1 MSAFGKSA
9 LFNGENIASET
20 VREDFETNSTVEN
33 QVSKFDNSYSTNEK
47 LQELYNEFDKITLD
61 ENKIKDII
69 SGILYEFPVTSIG
82 IDLPN
87 WFRSLDEDDKLRTV
101 VTSTV
106 LENSSKVSN
115 VRSVSDYINCI
126 SAIDEITDISITSV
140 DLSCGKVCVK
150 ANIDNSYFY
159 TILSEKCEIKISNE
173 QDLMREISALSKIK
187 REWKILYNFKLTV
200 EKIYQMW

>member
-1 MSAFGKSA
+1 M
-9 LFNGENIASET
+9 
-20 VREDFETNSTVEN
+20 
-33 QVSKFDNSYSTNEK
+33 
-47 LQELYNEFDKITLD
+47 
-61 ENKIKDII
+61 
-69 SGILYEFPVTSIG
+69 
-82 IDLPN
+82 
-87 WFRSLDEDDKLRTV
+87 
-101 VTSTV
+101 TSTV

-126 SAIDEITDISITSV
+126 SAIDEITDISVTSV

-187 REWKILYNFKLTV
+187 RNIHALKTHSIRLNKQATELLCLPLMNCRLKTLKL
-200 EKIYQMW
+200 